1 MGPELRPT
9 IDCLKSSSVFQIVCQ
24 SYSRLIPASHFKT
37 GRLYPLKASIGIDK
51 MNLDCIYTL
60 IPSNKFL
67 GLFYLS
73 KNGIPTMKNG
83 LEYCPTFLQTEKLL
97 KNMCVATHSECFLF
111 NRATSRNHFTH
122 WWDIKS
128 SEVGIFI
135 QDRLGFSTLP
145 YNKRTLNKPFQLC
158 KAKYTAL
165 CIKLKAT
172 AMGPSWA

>member
-9 IDCLKSSSVFQIVCQ
+9 IGCLKSSSVFQIVCQ
-24 SYSRLIPASHFKT
+24 CYSRLIPASHFKT

-83 LEYCPTFLQTEKLL
+83 LEYCPTFLQTEKLF
-97 KNMCVATHSECFLF
+97 KNMCVDIRNVFFLIAQPHATILLIGE
-111 NRATSRNHFTH
+111 TS
-122 WWDIKS
+122 
-128 SEVGIFI
+128 
-135 QDRLGFSTLP
+135 
-145 YNKRTLNKPFQLC
+145 
-158 KAKYTAL
+158 KAL
-165 CIKLKAT
+165 KLESLYRI
-172 AMGPSWA
+172 G